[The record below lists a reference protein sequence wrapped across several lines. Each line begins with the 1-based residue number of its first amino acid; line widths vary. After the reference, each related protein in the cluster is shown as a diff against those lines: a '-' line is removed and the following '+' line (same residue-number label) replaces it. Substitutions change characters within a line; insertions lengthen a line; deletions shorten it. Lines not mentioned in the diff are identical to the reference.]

1 MKLVK
6 KTTTTYWKTYEYT
19 TPGTYTLTVPKN
31 TACKLI
37 LVGGGGGG
45 SASTSG
51 FPGTWTAAGGSAGM
65 VTGSSTIDAGIY
77 TIVVGEHGIGRT
89 RSGGNQTG
97 TDGGDST
104 AFGNIAGGGGGGKT
118 YLSATSGSSTP
129 GVAGTATTT
138 TGFTGTNGVAGSTT
152 SRYGTYGGGGAA
164 GANNGQ
170 DGYCKIE
177 LALDSSDYDY
187 TEDET
192 VCYAVKGEEEIKLV
206 PNVTVAGSPTIN
218 NGVVSEF
225 STSNYLLVDNKYRSN
240 NNGEYI
246 VKFTTGTNVSTMQR
260 VLHCEYFLCF
270 QFESGRFMGYN
281 WQRNDRTYLINC
293 LANTTYWFK
302 FIANGTSRTYAY
314 SLDGSNWTTIL
325 TETDTSMDPSS
336 SYRLTLGTS
345 SKDHSGPFLGSI
357 DLNECYIKI
366 NGETWWTGMREEVRY
381 TYKGVK

>member
-1 MKLVK
+1 MKLLK

-65 VTGSSTIDAGIY
+65 VTGASTVDAGSY

-118 YLSATSGSSTP
+118 YLGGMSGSATP
-129 GVAGTATTT
+129 GAAGTATAT

-152 SRYGTYGGGGAA
+152 SRYGTYGGGGAQ

-192 VCYAVKGEEEIKLV
+192 VCYAVKE
-206 PNVTVAGSPTIN
+206 
-218 NGVVSEF
+218 VVERI
-225 STSNYLLVDNKYRSN
+225 YWKYTDF
-240 NNGEYI
+240 
-246 VKFTTGTNVSTMQR
+246 VQP
-260 VLHCEYFLCF
+260 VL
-270 QFESGRFMGYN
+270 S
-281 WQRNDRTYLINC
+281 
-293 LANTTYWFK
+293 
-302 FIANGTSRTYAY
+302 ANGTMGGDSFACNQSSYLNTNRLAWKAFDEDNQIYDDNWHSANGHPAY
-314 SLDGSNWTTIL
+314 IEWYNPNPLKISNIRIRNRDSDGSYIKQYTISYSDNGSNWEQVASGTSPNQTAYGEWDITITELGYHQYWRL
-325 TETDTSMDPSS
+325 TCISS
-336 SYRLTLGTS
+336 SGSNSGYTAIQHIGLTAQIISSGTAEDYDYYTDVLG
-345 SKDHSGPFLGSI
+345 
-357 DLNECYIKI
+357 
-366 NGETWWTGMREEVRY
+366 
-381 TYKGVK
+381 YKGVK